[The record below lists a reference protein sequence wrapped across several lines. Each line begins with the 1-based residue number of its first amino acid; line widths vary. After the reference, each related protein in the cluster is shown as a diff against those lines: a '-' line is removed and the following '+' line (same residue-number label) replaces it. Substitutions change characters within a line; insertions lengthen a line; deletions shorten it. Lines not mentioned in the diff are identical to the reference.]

1 MRLVTGATNFIGRA
15 VLRELANDPVPIRT
29 LIQPARRSPP
39 LPYGVEL
46 DVALAALSDERGVRA
61 AMVGVDTLI
70 HLAGNW
76 LEQDDAH
83 PEEREVIAAE
93 NLARAAADAGVEQII
108 VLSLLGADR
117 ASAYPLLRSKALVED
132 PFRASGVPT
141 TILRSAILYGEQDSL
156 TTGIARLAAA
166 APLLFPIP
174 GDGSTVLQPLW
185 IEDLAT
191 CVHWVLGDAERFNGT
206 YEIGGPEYLTFR
218 QIVDLVLQRASMMR
232 IPLPVRPP
240 FLRLLA
246 RLLSRVIK
254 PPFISRHWIDYL
266 AVNRT
271 TDLNTLPEV
280 FALAPRRFEE
290 HIGHLRGVNWG
301 WELLRDQLRY
311 ARS

>member
-1 MRLVTGATNFIGRA
+1 MILVTGGTNFIGRA
-15 VLRELANDPVPIRT
+15 VLRKLAPGSNPIRA
-29 LIQPARRSPP
+29 LIQPGRRSPH

-46 DVALAALSDERGVRA
+46 DVALAAPSDARGIRA

-76 LEQDDAH
+76 LDRDQPR
-83 PEEREVIAAE
+83 PELYEVEAAE
-93 NLARAAADAGVEQII
+93 NLAEAASDAGVHQVV

-117 ASAYPLLRSKALVED
+117 ASAYPILRSKAIAED
-132 PFRASGVPT
+132 PFRANGIPT
-141 TILRSAILYGEQDSL
+141 TILRVAIVFGADDAF
-156 TTGIARLAAA
+156 TTGIARLAAL
-166 APLLFPIP
+166 APLFFPIP

-185 IEDLAT
+185 IQDLAT
-191 CVHWVLGDAERFNGT
+191 CIQWILGDFERFQGT

-218 QIVDLVLQRASMMR
+218 QIVNLVLQESSMMR

-246 RLLSRVIK
+246 RMLSRVIK

-280 FALAPRRFEE
+280 FGLAPRRFED
-290 HIGHLRGVNWG
+290 HIDYLRGKNWG
-301 WELLRDQLRY
+301 WEMLRNQVRY
-311 ARS
+311 GRS

>member
-1 MRLVTGATNFIGRA
+1 MLLVTGGTTFIGRA
-15 VLRELANDPVPIRT
+15 ALRKLAVGSRPIRT
-29 LIQPARRSPP
+29 LIQPAPRSPQ

-46 DVALAALSDERGVRA
+46 DVTLAALNDARGIRA
-61 AMVGVDTLI
+61 AMVGVDTLV

-76 LEQDDAH
+76 LELDQAE
-83 PEEREVIAAE
+83 PEVHEVQAAE
-93 NLARAAADAGVEQII
+93 NLAQAAADAGVRRIV

-117 ASAYPLLRSKALVED
+117 ASAYPLLRAKALAED
-132 PFRASGVPT
+132 PFRASGVPA
-141 TILRSAILYGEQDSL
+141 TILRTAIPYGADDSF

-185 IEDLAT
+185 VEDLAT
-191 CVHWVLGDAERFNGT
+191 CIQWVLVEADGFQGT

-218 QIVDLVLQRASMMR
+218 HIVDLVLRRASMMR

-246 RLLSRVIK
+246 RMLSRLVR

-280 FALAPRRFEE
+280 FGLAPRRFEE
-290 HIGHLRGVNWG
+290 HIDHLQGKNWG
-301 WELLRDQLRY
+301 WELLREQVRY
-311 ARS
+311 SRR

>member
-15 VLRELANDPVPIRT
+15 VLRELASDPVPIRA
-29 LIQPARRSPP
+29 LIQPARRSPQ

-46 DVALAALSDERGVRA
+46 DVALAALGDERGVRA

-76 LEQDDAH
+76 LEQDEAH
-83 PEEREVIAAE
+83 PEEREVTAAE
-93 NLARAAADAGVEQII
+93 NLALAAADAGVRQII

-117 ASAYPLLRSKALVED
+117 ASAYPLLRSKALAED
-132 PFRASGVPT
+132 PFRTSGVPT
-141 TILRSAILYGEQDSL
+141 TILRSAILYGEGDSF

-185 IEDLAT
+185 VDDLAT
-191 CVHWVLGDAERFNGT
+191 CVHWALGDADHFDGT

-218 QIVDLVLQRASMMR
+218 QIVDMVLQRASMMR
-232 IPLPVRPP
+232 IPLPIRPP
-240 FLRLLA
+240 LLRFLA
-246 RLLSRVIK
+246 RLLSRVIR
-254 PPFISRHWIDYL
+254 PPFVSRHWIDYL

-271 TDLNTLPEV
+271 TDLNTLPEE

-290 HIGHLRGVNWG
+290 HIEHLQGKNWG
-301 WELLRDQLRY
+301 WELLREQLHY

>member
-1 MRLVTGATNFIGRA
+1 MLLVTGGTNFIGRA
-15 VLRELANDPVPIRT
+15 VLQELAQGSHPIRA
-29 LIQPARRSPP
+29 LIQPARRSPE
-39 LPYGVEL
+39 LPYDVEL
-46 DVALAALSDERGVRA
+46 EITLAALSDPRGIRA

-76 LEQDDAH
+76 LDLDTPR
-83 PEEREVIAAE
+83 PELDEVEAAE
-93 NLARAAADAGVEQII
+93 NLASAAADAGVGHVV

-117 ASAYPLLRSKALVED
+117 ASAYPILRSKALAED
-132 PFRASGVPT
+132 PFRASGVPVS
-141 TILRSAILYGEQDSL
+141 ILRVAIVYGAGDAF

-185 IEDLAT
+185 VQDLAT
-191 CVHWVLGDAERFNGT
+191 CVQWTLGDRDRFQGT

-218 QIVDLVLQRASMMR
+218 QIVNLVLKESSMMR
-232 IPLPVRPP
+232 IPLAVRPP

-246 RLLSRVIK
+246 RMLSRVIR

-271 TDLNTLPEV
+271 ADLNTLPEV
-280 FALAPRRFEE
+280 FGLAPRRFED
-290 HIGHLRGVNWG
+290 HIEYLRGKNWG

-311 ARS
+311 NRS